1 MAKREIVDHA
11 RNFAI
16 MVRVQGPDPKGLK
29 MQKHAF
35 HQYHSGRTTLSA
47 SGMILPETLYDTR
60 AAKHLGN
67 YKDQFA
73 TLVLTVSSIFEPFMP
88 LQHRDKIHKPFYEL
102 QGKPELIPGVQ
113 IDIMVEGI
121 SRDSDVSKT
130 PHWHAAH
137 LLALYDIPTSATALQ
152 SVMDASIDSLHQRWE
167 VGWSLASYTN
177 GSPSFRDSLRGQ
189 IENEKR
195 TSVGSQKFLDLEG
208 SSKNNDLTIRI
219 AILGVPSLSKDMPNI
234 SISPSR
240 QRGSFLLA
248 VGSPFGVLSPVHFL
262 NSLSVG
268 SISNCY
274 PPSSLSKSLLM
285 ADMRCLPGMEGCP
298 VFDEKARLIG
308 VLIRPLVHYMTGAE
322 IQLLIPW
329 GAIATACSGLL
340 LGTCN
345 VGERIDND
353 NRCIG
358 AVGNMAVNKE
368 QKLEGGFSSIQ
379 ESSGCSRPFPFKI
392 EKAVASVC
400 LVTMGE
406 GIWASG
412 VLLNSQGL
420 ILTNAHLIEPWRFGK
435 TNVGGEKSIENA
447 KLLQSHTEHSPCS
460 MNNSVFGGQEI
471 GNIEPN
477 ASKNGNILL
486 HNQLEDNKLS
496 FPNYGRRNLH
506 VRLSHAEPWIWC
518 DAKLLY
524 ICKGSWDVAL
534 LQLEQI
540 PEQLSPITMDC
551 SCPTSGSKIHV
562 IGHGLLGPKSGLSPS
577 VCSGVVSNVVKAKI
591 PSSYHKGD
599 SLEYFPAMLETTAAV
614 HPGGSGGAVV
624 NSEGHMI
631 GLVTSNARHG
641 RGVIIPHLNF
651 SIPCAALEPI
661 HRFSKDME
669 DLSVVKVLDEPNE
682 QLSSIWALMSQR
694 SPKPSPPPGLP
705 QLLGEDHESKGKGSR
720 FAKFIAE
727 QREVLRKPTLHNEGE
742 RLLPSDIVRSKL

>member
-1 MAKREIVDHA
+1 MATREVVDHA
-11 RNFAI
+11 RNFAV

-60 AAKHLGN
+60 VAKHLGN

-88 LQHRDKIHKPFYEL
+88 LQHRNTIHK
-102 QGKPELIPGVQ
+102 GKPELIPGVQ
-113 IDIMVEGI
+113 IDIMVEGN
-121 SRDSDVSKT
+121 SLMERDSDVSKT

-137 LLALYDIPTSATALQ
+137 LLALYDIPTAASALKP
-152 SVMDASIDSLHQRWE
+152 VMDASLDSLHQRWE
-167 VGWSLASYTN
+167 VGWSLASYKN

-189 IENEKR
+189 IENDEN
-195 TSVGSQKFLDLEG
+195 TFAGSQRYLDTEG
-208 SSKNNDLTIRI
+208 SNKNNDLTIRM
-219 AILGVPSLSKDMPNI
+219 AILGVPSFSKDMPNI
-234 SISPSR
+234 RLSPSR

-262 NSLSVG
+262 NSISVG

-274 PPSSLSKSLLM
+274 PPNSSKSLLI

-298 VFDEKARLIG
+298 VFDEHACLIG

-340 LGTCN
+340 LGAYDA
-345 VGERIDND
+345 GKRIDND
-353 NRCIG
+353 NGCIS
-358 AVGNMAVNKE
+358 AVGNEAMNKE
-368 QKLEGGFSSIQ
+368 HKFEGAFCSIQ
-379 ESSGCSRPFPFKI
+379 ENSSCSRPFPSKI
-392 EKAVASVC
+392 EKAMASVC
-400 LVTMGE
+400 LVTIGE

-420 ILTNAHLIEPWRFGK
+420 VLTNAHLIEPWRFGK
-435 TNVGGEKSIENA
+435 ANVSGERSIENA
-447 KLLQSHTEHSPCS
+447 KLLQSYTERSLCS
-460 MNNSVFGGQEI
+460 MHNGDFGRKKS
-471 GNIEPN
+471 GNLTQN
-477 ASKNGNILL
+477 ASKNANILL
-486 HNQLEDNKLS
+486 QNQIEGSKLN
-496 FPNYGRRNLH
+496 FANYGRRNLR
-506 VRLSHAEPWIWC
+506 VRLNHAEHWIWC
-518 DAKLLY
+518 DAKVLY
-524 ICKGSWDVAL
+524 ICKGPWDVAL

-540 PEQLSPITMDC
+540 PEQLSSIIMDF
-551 SCPTSGSKIHV
+551 SWPSAGSKIHV
-562 IGHGLLGPKSGLSPS
+562 IGHGLLGPKSGFSPS
-577 VCSGVVSNVVKAKI
+577 VCSGVVANVVKAKI
-591 PSSYHKGD
+591 PPSYHQGD

-614 HPGGSGGAVV
+614 HPGCSGGAVV

-641 RGVIIPHLNF
+641 RGAIIPHLNF

-661 HRFSKDME
+661 HWFLRDMK
-669 DLSVVKVLDEPNE
+669 DLSVLKVLDEPDE

-694 SPKPSPPPGLP
+694 SPKPSPLPDLP
-705 QLLGEDHESKGKGSR
+705 QLPGGDHETKGKGSR

-727 QREVLRKPTLHNEGE
+727 RREVFRKSTLHNKEE
-742 RLLPSDIVRSKL
+742 KLPSNVIRSKL

>member
-1 MAKREIVDHA
+1 MVTPEIVDHA

-60 AAKHLGN
+60 VAKHLGN

-73 TLVLTVSSIFEPFMP
+73 TLVLTVSSIFEPFML
-88 LQHRDKIHKPFYEL
+88 LQHRDTIHK
-102 QGKPELIPGVQ
+102 GKPELIPGVQ
-113 IDIMVEGI
+113 IDIMVEGN
-121 SRDSDVSKT
+121 SLMERDSDVSKT
-130 PHWHAAH
+130 THWHAAH
-137 LLALYDIPTSATALQ
+137 LLALYDIPTSAAALQ
-152 SVMDASIDSLHQRWE
+152 SVMDASLDSLHQRWE

-177 GSPSFRDSLRGQ
+177 GSPFFRDSRRGQ
-189 IENEKR
+189 IENDKK
-195 TSVGSQKFLDLEG
+195 TFVGNQSYLDMEG
-208 SSKNNDLTIRI
+208 SNKNNDLTIRI
-219 AILGVPSLSKDMPNI
+219 AILGVPSFSKDMPNI

-262 NSLSVG
+262 NSISVG

-274 PPSSLSKSLLM
+274 PPSSWIKSLLM

-298 VFDEKARLIG
+298 VFDEQARLIG

-329 GAIATACSGLL
+329 GAITTACSGLL
-340 LGTCN
+340 LGAYNT
-345 VGERIDND
+345 GERIGND
-353 NRCIG
+353 NGCMSV
-358 AVGNMAVNKE
+358 VGNEAMNKE
-368 QKLEGGFSSIQ
+368 QKFDGAFSSIQ
-379 ESSGCSRPFPFKI
+379 DNSGSSRPFPC
-392 EKAVASVC
+392 EVDKAMASVC
-400 LVTMGE
+400 LVTIGE

-435 TNVGGEKSIENA
+435 TNVSGERSIENA
-447 KLLQSHTEHSPCS
+447 KLLQFHTEHSPCS
-460 MNNSVFGGQEI
+460 MHDGVFGGKKSGDITQ
-471 GNIEPN
+471 N
-477 ASKNGNILL
+477 ASKNAN
-486 HNQLEDNKLS
+486 HDQLEDNKLS
-496 FPNYGRRNLH
+496 FANYGHRNLR
-506 VRLSHAEPWIWC
+506 VRLNHAEPWIWC
-518 DAKLLY
+518 DAKVLY
-524 ICKGSWDVAL
+524 ICKGPWDVAL
-534 LQLEQI
+534 LQLEQV
-540 PEQLSPITMDC
+540 PEQLSPIIMDC
-551 SCPTSGSKIHV
+551 SWPSSGSKIHV
-562 IGHGLLGPKSGLSPS
+562 IGHGLLGPKSGFSPS
-577 VCSGVVSNVVKAKI
+577 VCSGVVANVVKAKI
-591 PSSYHKGD
+591 PSSYHQGD

-624 NSEGHMI
+624 NSDGRMI

-641 RGVIIPHLNF
+641 RGAIIPHLNF

-669 DLSVVKVLDEPNE
+669 DLSVVKVLDEPDE

-694 SPKPSPPPGLP
+694 SPKPSPLPDLP
-705 QLLGEDHESKGKGSR
+705 QLLGEDHETKGKGSR

-742 RLLPSDIVRSKL
+742 RLLPSDIIRSKL

>member
-1 MAKREIVDHA
+1 
-11 RNFAI
+11 
-16 MVRVQGPDPKGLK
+16 
-29 MQKHAF
+29 
-35 HQYHSGRTTLSA
+35 
-47 SGMILPETLYDTR
+47 MILPETLYDSR
-60 AAKHLGN
+60 ATKHLGN

-88 LQHRDKIHKPFYEL
+88 LQHRDTIHK
-102 QGKPELIPGVQ
+102 GKPELIPGVQ
-113 IDIMVEGI
+113 IDIMVE
-121 SRDSDVSKT
+121 
-130 PHWHAAH
+130 
-137 LLALYDIPTSATALQ
+137 YDIPTSATALQ
-152 SVMDASIDSLHQRWE
+152 SVMDASLDSLHQRWE

-195 TSVGSQKFLDLEG
+195 TIVGSQRFLDLEG
-208 SSKNNDLTIRI
+208 SNKNNDLTIRI
-219 AILGVPSLSKDMPNI
+219 AILGVTSLSKDMPNI
-234 SISPSR
+234 NISPSR

-262 NSLSVG
+262 NSISVG

-329 GAIATACSGLL
+329 GAIATASSGLL
-340 LGTCN
+340 LGPCN
-345 VGERIDND
+345 AGERIDND
-353 NRCIG
+353 NGCIS
-358 AVGNMAVNKE
+358 AVGNLAVNKE
-368 QKLEGGFSSIQ
+368 QKFEEGFSSIQ
-379 ESSGCSRPFPFKI
+379 ESSACSRPFPFKI

-435 TNVGGEKSIENA
+435 TNVSGEKSIENS
-447 KLLQSHTEHSPCS
+447 KLLQSRTEHSPCS
-460 MNNSVFGGQEI
+460 MNNGVFGQKS

-496 FPNYGRRNLH
+496 FANYGRRNLR

-524 ICKGSWDVAL
+524 ICKGPWDVAL
-534 LQLEQI
+534 LQLERI
-540 PEQLSPITMDC
+540 PEQLSPIIMDC
-551 SCPTSGSKIHV
+551 SCPSSGSKIHV

-599 SLEYFPAMLETTAAV
+599 SLEYLPAMLETTAAV

-694 SPKPSPPPGLP
+694 SPKPSPLP
-705 QLLGEDHESKGKGSR
+705 DLPELLGEDHGSKGKGSR

-727 QREVLRKPTLHNEGE
+727 RREVLRKPTLHNEGE
-742 RLLPSDIVRSKL
+742 RLLPSDITRSKL